1 MEGAPKVKIEV
12 TITPQIK
19 ITANITPSKK
29 KSPAPKKPKAQ
40 SISQKT
46 DIIINHK

>member
-1 MEGAPKVKIEV
+1 MKIE
-12 TITPQIK
+12 IK
-19 ITANITPSKK
+19 LTLNLAPDKK

-46 DIIINHK
+46 NIIIKHK

>member
-1 MEGAPKVKIEV
+1 MKIE
-12 TITPQIK
+12 IK
-19 ITANITPSKK
+19 LTATITPSKK

-46 DIIINHK
+46 EIIINNK

>member
-1 MEGAPKVKIEV
+1 MKFEIKFTV
-12 TITPQIK
+12 T
-19 ITANITPSKK
+19 ITPSKK

-46 DIIINHK
+46 NIIINSK

>member
-1 MEGAPKVKIEV
+1 MKIEI

-19 ITANITPSKK
+19 ITAKIDKK

-46 DIIINHK
+46 NIIINNK